1 MSTDLQLLRNKISK
15 KGIIRL
21 FVRHHTAANL
31 LMAML
36 ILLGGAALLKLN
48 TQLMP
53 TFTINYI
60 NISTSWSGAS
70 PDDVEASILRP
81 LEAEVRFLSAVEK
94 VTAYATEGN
103 GGITIQ
109 FESDADMTVAMSAVE
124 RAVASVRNLPAE
136 ADAPII
142 TKIEF
147 FEPVASISVSG
158 PFGERALI
166 KYTIDIRDG
175 LLEAGID
182 KIDFSGKR
190 DQEIAVNVDPLAIEK
205 TNLSL
210 GDIARKI
217 ATGTLDRPSGTLEGT
232 AQKSLRMFGV
242 GQSASDLGGIELNI
256 GTKGERLLL
265 SDIANIDTQY
275 NPDQTVGVMANN
287 RAIVLEIKRAPS
299 ADTLKTMEIMHGYLA
314 EVKATLPKSLD
325 ITTFNVTGEYVRE
338 RINLL
343 VSNGLSGLVLVVLVL
358 FVFLNARIAFWVAAG
373 VPVAIMAT
381 LAVMYL
387 FGTSI
392 NMISMFA
399 LIMMLG
405 IIVDDAIVVA
415 EEAETQMRNGL
426 SPMDAAQLGATR
438 MMKPV
443 IAAALTTIAAFLPL
457 AMIGGFMGQVMITFP
472 IVVISVL
479 IASLIECFL
488 ILPGHLRHVKYK
500 GRGDKRNFFR
510 RYFDN
515 GFEFFRD
522 KMFVPV
528 AAFSFRWRWATVAG
542 SFATF
547 IVAVGFIT
555 SNTVGFDFFPQAE
568 GEEIQL
574 RVEFSSGADLDA
586 MKRDVVRL
594 EDTLREVELNLGG
607 TKNSLVET
615 VYTSISGGTDP
626 EANIRVQLT
635 KAENRDV
642 RTSTILDAWQDAA
655 PVLPTVENLIIQE
668 NRGGS
673 GGAEIDYRLSGGSLA
688 VLKTASRDMQEQ
700 MSRLPGVSGLDDNF
714 PVGKRELI
722 LELTPR
728 GGALGFTIDNIS
740 GQLRN
745 NFQGL
750 TARSFPTLVGD
761 VDVKVQLAEQE
772 GSMSSLRNFRLKSP
786 TGKYV
791 QLSEIVTFEE
801 RVGASLIRKT
811 DGKISIT
818 VTGEVNPDLMTGD
831 EVRAE
836 IEKNIL
842 PGILAKYGIEHTL
855 GGQGLEQAEA
865 FLDMQIG
872 AILGLSLIYI
882 TLAWVFASYT
892 RPFVVM
898 MIIPFGFVGA
908 LFGHYVMGFNLTMMS
923 IFGLLGLAGILVND
937 SIILVSRIDEY
948 IEAGA
953 DMYHAAVMGAKDRLR
968 AVLLT
973 SLTTM
978 GGLTP
983 LMFEKSLQAQ
993 FLIPL
998 AITMVFGLLAATV
1011 LVLILVPATIGL
1023 MQDIGNFFS
1032 WVWNGREWRHFTK
1045 RVGIAKRVDFTKRI
1059 DINKPD
1065 AKTDIEAAE

>member
-1 MSTDLQLLRNKISK
+1 MSTKLDNLRNQISK
-15 KGIIRL
+15 TGIIRL
-21 FVRHHTAANL
+21 FVRHKTAANL

-60 NISTSWSGAS
+60 NISTSWTGAS

-81 LEAEVRFLSAVEK
+81 LEAEVRFLDKVEA
-94 VTAYATEGN
+94 VTAYAVEGN
-103 GGITIQ
+103 GGITLQ
-109 FESDADMTVAMSAVE
+109 FESDADMTEAMSRVE

-136 ADAPII
+136 ADSPVI

-147 FEPVASISVSG
+147 YEPVASISISG

-166 KYTIDIRDG
+166 QYALDLRDG
-175 LLEAGID
+175 LLDAGID

-190 DQEIAVNVDPLAIEK
+190 DEEISVNVDPLAIEK
-205 TNLSL
+205 TTLSL

-217 ATGTLDRPSGTLEGT
+217 TTGTLDRPSGNLDGTL
-232 AQKSLRMFGV
+232 QKSLRIGGV
-242 GQSASDLGGIELNI
+242 GQSASDLGGIELSV
-256 GTKGERLLL
+256 GSKGERLLL
-265 SDIANIDTQY
+265 SDVAEISTRY
-275 NPDQTVGVMANN
+275 NPDQAVGVMQDN
-287 RAIVLEIKRAPS
+287 RAIVLEIKRTPS
-299 ADTLKTMEIMHGYLA
+299 ADTLKTMRIMNEYLDN
-314 EVKATLPKSLD
+314 VKGTLPKSLEV
-325 ITTFNVTGEYVRE
+325 TTFDVTGQYVQE
-338 RINLL
+338 RISLL
-343 VSNGLSGLVLVVLVL
+343 VNNGASGLVLVVAVL
-358 FVFLNARIAFWVAAG
+358 FIFLNARIAFWVAAG

-426 SPMDAAQLGATR
+426 SAKDAAQLGATR

-443 IAAALTTIAAFLPL
+443 IAAAITTIAAFLPL

-479 IASLIECFL
+479 VASLIECFL
-488 ILPGHLRHVKYK
+488 ILPGHLRHVKYRGK
-500 GRGDKRNFFR
+500 GQKRNFFR
-510 RYFDN
+510 KHFDN

-528 AAFSFRWRWATVAG
+528 AALSFRWRWATLAA

-547 IVAVGFIT
+547 IVAIGFVT
-555 SNTVGFDFFPQAE
+555 SGKVGFDFFPQAE
-568 GEEIQL
+568 GEQIEL
-574 RVEFSSGADLDA
+574 RMEFSSGAELDQI
-586 MKRDVVRL
+586 KIDVERM
-594 EDTLREVELNLGG
+594 EATLREVELELGG
-607 TKNSLVET
+607 SKGSLVQT
-615 VYTSISGGTDP
+615 VFTTISNGTDP
-626 EANIRVQLT
+626 EAAVKVQLT
-635 KAENRDV
+635 KAETREI
-642 RTSTILDAWQDAA
+642 RTADILSAWQDAA
-655 PVLPTVENLIIQE
+655 PVLPTVENLIIE
-668 NRGGS
+668 EGRGGGS
-673 GGAEIDYRLSGGSLA
+673 GGAEIDYRLSGGSLETLRA
-688 VLKTASRDMQEQ
+688 ASKELQEQ
-700 MSRLPGVSGLDDNF
+700 IGRLPGVTGLDDNF
-714 PVGKRELI
+714 PVGKRELV
-722 LELTPR
+722 LTLTPR
-728 GGALGFTIDNIS
+728 GGALGFTIDNVS

-750 TARSFPTLVGD
+750 TARSFPAATGDIDVNVTLAD
-761 VDVKVQLAEQE
+761 QE

-791 QLSEIVTFEE
+791 QLSEIVDFDEK
-801 RVGASLIRKT
+801 VGASLIRKT
-811 DGKISIT
+811 DGKIAIT
-818 VTGEVNPDLMTGD
+818 ITGEVNPDLMTGD
-831 EVRAE
+831 EVRKE
-836 IEKNIL
+836 IDKNIM
-842 PGILAKYGIEHTL
+842 PAILSKYNVEQKL
-855 GGQGLEQAEA
+855 GGQGQEQADA

-872 AILGLSLIYI
+872 AMLGLSLIYI
-882 TLAWVFASYT
+882 TLAWVFASYS

-908 LFGHYVMGFNLTMMS
+908 LFGHYIMGFNLTMMS
-923 IFGLLGLAGILVND
+923 VFGLLGLAGILVND

-948 IEAGA
+948 IESGT
-953 DMYHAAVMGAKDRLR
+953 DMYHAAVLGAKDRLR

-973 SLTTM
+973 SLTTI
-978 GGLTP
+978 GGLIP

-998 AITMVFGLLAATV
+998 AVTMVFGLLAATV
-1011 LVLILVPATIGL
+1011 LVLILVPATIGIL
-1023 MQDIGNFFS
+1023 HDIGNFFS
-1032 WVWNGREWRHFTK
+1032 WMWNGKNWKHFTK
-1045 RVGIAKRVDFTKRI
+1045 RIGILKPEVKNI
-1059 DINKPD
+1059 DP
-1065 AKTDIEAAE
+1065 AE